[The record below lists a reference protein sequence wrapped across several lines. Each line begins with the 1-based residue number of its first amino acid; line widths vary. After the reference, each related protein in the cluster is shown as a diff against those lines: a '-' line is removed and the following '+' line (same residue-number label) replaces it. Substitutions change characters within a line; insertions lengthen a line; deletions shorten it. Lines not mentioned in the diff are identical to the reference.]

1 MLFEIIIIYIYK
13 LFIGSP
19 FECHIVDAT
28 KVKIHGNGLERVPV
42 NSLAS
47 FIVDMG
53 GGDLGELHCAILGK
67 YIAQYI
73 QQIYLGTFT
82 HDCQFVGIFLNISS
96 FP

>member
-1 MLFEIIIIYIYK
+1 MLFKIIIIYIYK

-82 HDCQFVGIFLNISS
+82 HVSKYIFISIT
-96 FP
+96 